1 MTRETQ
7 PTEAQARL
15 LMTPDQFAEWK
26 RDRDARAA
34 FWKNAISQQ
43 PADPEGTNAQLLA
56 NALSRAEIAEND
68 LRAEILHSGKMRERA
83 ESAER
88 DDSKTRDA
96 IGERFCLVPPDG
108 GDVKTWEAAAE
119 MRKALESAERDLAA
133 ALEREAEANRQ
144 LSMCRHEYDV
154 NKRIWQSE
162 RDAALERVG
171 RLEGALHEKHADQ
184 LCWISDL
191 DRIGCKFVAGPKEAI
206 AEAQRYAD
214 AFPGNTVRVFMEITS
229 AYRARTTLE
238 GRDG

>member
-83 ESAER
+83 E
-88 DDSKTRDA
+88 
-96 IGERFCLVPPDG
+96 
-108 GDVKTWEAAAE
+108 AAE
-119 MRKALESAERDLAA
+119 ARIA
-133 ALEREAEANRQ
+133 ALEKALGEAREE
-144 LSMCRHEYDV
+144 SDV
-154 NKRIWQSE
+154 ALMFAQVDLE
-162 RDAALERVG
+162 AALT
-171 RLEGALHEKHADQ
+171 
-184 LCWISDL
+184 I
-191 DRIGCKFVAGPKEAI
+191 IEAI
-206 AEAQRYAD
+206 QGEGSAQGIRQ
-214 AFPGNTVRVFMEITS
+214 
-229 AYRARTTLE
+229 TLE
-238 GRDG
+238 RIAKARALVEGKTDD